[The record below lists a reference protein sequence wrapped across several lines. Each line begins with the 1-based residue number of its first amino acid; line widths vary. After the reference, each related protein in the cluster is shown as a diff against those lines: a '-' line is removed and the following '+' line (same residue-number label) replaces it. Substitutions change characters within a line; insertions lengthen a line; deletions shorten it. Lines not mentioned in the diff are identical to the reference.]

1 MKNLTIKLSI
11 ISCMLFLFS
20 TKIMAQQGQ
29 VTVEQSREI
38 DKLLEFKKDLKTIEL
53 FKIQIYSGSR
63 SVAENTRSKFNSSYA
78 DIPSTIEYDTPNYKI
93 WVGNFRSRLE
103 ADRALLKVKKE
114 FPAAFIF
121 VPKRER
127 S

>member
-1 MKNLTIKLSI
+1 MKKPIIKLVI
-11 ISCMLFLFS
+11 ISCVIFLYS
-20 TKIMAQQGQ
+20 TKIIAQEAR
-29 VTVEQSREI
+29 VTVEQSRQI

-63 SVAENTRSKFNSSYA
+63 SVAETTKSKFSSLYS
-78 DIPSTIEYDTPNYKI
+78 DLPSTMEYDTPNYKI
-93 WVGNFRSRLE
+93 WVGNFRNRLE
-103 ADRALLKVKKE
+103 ADRALLKVKKV